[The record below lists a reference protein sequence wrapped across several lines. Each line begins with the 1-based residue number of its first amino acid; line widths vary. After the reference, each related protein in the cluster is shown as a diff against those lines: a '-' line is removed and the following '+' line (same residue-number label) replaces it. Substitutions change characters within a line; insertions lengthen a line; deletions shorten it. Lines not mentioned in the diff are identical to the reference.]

1 MEWVWRSER
10 DLESE
15 LSAEARMPVRI
26 VLTDNRSSIMSVR
39 HAPRHGGAVVRV
51 HRMFLAAEKD
61 IVRALAH
68 WIRSPRSK
76 TGAGLLNRFIQA
88 HHEQIRPPKNAPERL
103 ETRGVCFD
111 LKAIFDDVNR
121 AEFGDTVQAGI
132 TWGRMPAA
140 RRRRSIRFG
149 SYYPDENLIR
159 IHPLLDQPFVPPY
172 FIRYIVFH
180 EMLHAALGIKDSP
193 EGRRRIHTREFLA
206 RERQYADY
214 GRSVAWQE
222 NPANLKKLLAK
233 RPSGS

>member
-1 MEWVWRSER
+1 
-10 DLESE
+10 
-15 LSAEARMPVRI
+15 MPVRL

-39 HAPRHGGAVVRV
+39 HDRRQGGAVVRV
-51 HRMFLAAEKD
+51 HRMFLNAEAD
-61 IVRALAH
+61 IVRALAN

-76 TGAGLLNRFIQA
+76 TGAGLLNRYIQA
-88 HHEQIRPPKNAPERL
+88 HREQIRPKKNVLQRL
-103 ETRGVCFD
+103 DTRGACFD

-121 AEFGDTVQAGI
+121 VEFGDAVHAGI

-180 EMLHAALGIKDSP
+180 EMLHAALGISDSP
-193 EGRRRIHTREFLA
+193 KGRRRIHTREFLE

-214 GRSVAWQE
+214 GRAIAWQE
-222 NPANLKKLLAK
+222 NPVNLRKLLIVHTPK
-233 RPSGS
+233 QKIG